1 MDDVQA
7 SGQSEE
13 AYDNTDHDLSIQ
25 QNMLEADYG
34 SDTNGSEEQE
44 LSLILES
51 IAETINCL
59 YKIATRIRNPATR
72 ILSKKVFQ
80 FKMTDRETGVDL
92 AEEYALLDREH
103 VREVFRDYRSTS
115 VSNPLEE
122 REISPQDLNSARREP
137 LEVLPHRLAQ
147 ANTIRRK
154 QFAYWSRHR
163 KKLDAVPQTA
173 AQAIRV
179 QRAQSPRASYTLVPV
194 ARSIHEEHSVVPSQP
209 TTATTLDPAKIDLGD
224 TKSVVTVSDFAGSI
238 RSASTTKREATELP
252 EPPARLKGR
261 RYFECPYCLTLCSG
275 TYLERRAWR

>member
-173 AQAIRV
+173 AQAVRV

-194 ARSIHEEHSVVPSQP
+194 AALNS
-209 TTATTLDPAKIDLGD
+209 
-224 TKSVVTVSDFAGSI
+224 
-238 RSASTTKREATELP
+238 
-252 EPPARLKGR
+252 
-261 RYFECPYCLTLCSG
+261 
-275 TYLERRAWR
+275 RRALRCPFSTNHRNYFRSRQN